1 MKRKII
7 FFAFFVLLTS
17 LVFSMSK
24 KNETITGLVHIYG
37 NAPFTYVGFVTDDGK
52 EYAVDISEGS
62 EVTVE
67 YLKSMQGTKLE
78 LTGKIEKPI
87 GFNDLHDGRF
97 VVVTAE
103 EAENSKNK

>member
-1 MKRKII
+1 MKRKI
-7 FFAFFVLLTS
+7 FLFALFILASSFI
-17 LVFSMSK
+17 FSMSK
-24 KNETITGLVHIYG
+24 RNNTITGLVHIYG

-52 EYAVDISEGS
+52 EYAVDISKDS

-78 LTGKIEKPI
+78 LTGKIEKPS